1 MTKHGMRGFASGVI
15 AASAIVALFYFQISP
30 TTEASNEKS
39 APMTEESVE
48 QYLNSHGEI
57 AVDKETFNKWQK
69 SEQEQASGSNTKD
82 DQKTA
87 DNESKD
93 TKTTTD
99 SKDDSKSDSASSQE
113 NKTETPQVYKATVQ
127 VTQGMTTSD
136 VAATLAAKHVIKD
149 KYELINYVVSNK
161 LEPYLQL
168 GTFTLSSDMTIQQI
182 ASKITSR

>member
-57 AVDKETFNKWQK
+57 AVDKKTFDQWQN
-69 SEQEQASGSNTKD
+69 SEQSGTASKPKESGKSTDK
-82 DQKTA
+82 KSA
-87 DNESKD
+87 DKS
-93 TKTTTD
+93 T
-99 SKDDSKSDSASSQE
+99 KSD
-113 NKTETPQVYKATVQ
+113 KPQVYKATIQ

-136 VAATLAAKHVIKD
+136 VAAALVSQHIIKD
-149 KYELINYVVSNK
+149 KYDLINYVISNK

-168 GTFTLSSDMTIQQI
+168 GTFTLTSDMTIQQI
-182 ASKITSR
+182 ASTITKR